1 VSKNKLQ
8 RYAKSLILTILDPNL
23 PCWSGMQSSLRLLMC
38 LPIKALAGLIRL
50 ENFVRSHCK
59 ATPYALPYIR
69 QKMFRSAGNKNHGNN
84 IKVSMKPGLIKN
96 ALKNKNLFLY
106 GKYQ

>member
-1 VSKNKLQ
+1 
-8 RYAKSLILTILDPNL
+8 
-23 PCWSGMQSSLRLLMC
+23 MC
-38 LPIKALAGLIRL
+38 LPIKAPAGLIGP
-50 ENFVRSHCK
+50 EYFVRSHCE

-69 QKMFRSAGNKNHGNN
+69 QKMFRSASNKNYGNN

-96 ALKNKNLFLY
+96 ALKNQLKNKNLFLY